1 MAPSDLDWLSII
13 ELDLE
18 LDPLK
23 ILAIAQL
30 FVNWIR
36 RLAPF
41 GSKGCIG
48 FLNLELDPLSLIHSE
63 EVSFLD

>member
-36 RLAPF
+36 WP
-41 GSKGCIG
+41 
-48 FLNLELDPLSLIHSE
+48 SLTL
-63 EVSFLD
+63 VSPS